1 MIDLVVIGRLALG
14 LAFGVAV
21 IQLTTSGLAVWRRGP
36 DFTDAA
42 RNAAVVLAAVVTLAV
57 AALTAGF
64 LSRDF
69 SIAFVADTSS
79 RSMPLGLTVSAL
91 WGGQEGSLLFWTWM
105 LSLFSAAAAWRMCKR
120 DKALAPWGIGTL
132 AAIAL
137 FFIGV
142 LVFVSSPFQRLVV
155 APPDGRGLNPLLWD
169 SGMQVHPPMLL
180 TGYMSFTIPFAFAAA
195 MLAAGR
201 LSQEW
206 LREMRNWMLVA
217 WAIQGAGLLL
227 GAWWAYRVLG
237 WGGYWGWDPV
247 ENVALLPWLAA
258 TAYIHSA
265 LAQERRGQLRA
276 WSIGLV
282 LAGFALAIFGTF
294 VVRSGILTSV
304 HSFALSDVGPIF
316 LTFVGVVLV
325 AAVLAFLYRLP
336 LLRAPMAIESLASK
350 EAGVLL
356 NNLLLMAVLVAVLW
370 GTVFPILSELV
381 QGARIAVGP
390 PFYAQV
396 TVPLLLIMLGL
407 LGIGPLL
414 AWRRTT
420 ARAAWRATRWPLL
433 VTVVVSAILLALGM
447 RAGFAVLG
455 FGLAALIA
463 AGALRELA
471 RSLRARPNASSS
483 GPPIALQII
492 GSRRRLGSHL
502 VHLSVAVFAIGV
514 VGSASFGQE
523 TAVRLAQN
531 ESATVDGYTVTFRG
545 LRSQAQPGL
554 TTVFADLDVRRGEE
568 PATPLTP
575 SRRIHGGWENQ
586 PTSDVAIHT
595 TFPALDDLYV
605 LLDDWEPDGSAASFR
620 ILVNP
625 LVPLL
630 WAGGVLYFIG
640 VLVVAWPA
648 AVLHRAPAL
657 ASPARRSATP

>member
-1 MIDLVVIGRLALG
+1 MFDLVVVGRLALG

-21 IQLTTSGLAVWRRGP
+21 LQLTMSGIAVWRRSP

-42 RNAAVVLAAVVTLAV
+42 RNAAIVLAAVVTTAVSTLA
-57 AALTAGF
+57 AGF
-64 LSRDF
+64 LSQDF

-79 RSMPLGLTVSAL
+79 RSMPLGLTISAL
-91 WGGQEGSLLFWTWM
+91 WGGQEGSLLFWAWG
-105 LSLFSAAAAWRMCKR
+105 LSCFSALAAWRMTTR
-120 DKALAPWGIGTL
+120 DEALAPWGIGTL

-155 APPDGRGLNPLLWD
+155 APVDGRGLNPLLWD

-180 TGYMSFTIPFAFAAA
+180 TGYMSFTIPFAFAVA

-201 LSQEW
+201 LSQDW
-206 LREMRNWMLVA
+206 LREMRNWMLAA

-276 WSIGLV
+276 WSVGLV
-282 LAGFALAIFGTF
+282 LLGFALAVFGTF

-316 LTFVGVVLV
+316 LTFVGIVMVI
-325 AAVLAFLYRLP
+325 AVLAFLYRLP
-336 LLRAPMAIESLASK
+336 MLRAPMTIESLASK

-356 NNLLLMAVLVAVLW
+356 NNLLLIAVLVAVLW
-370 GTVFPILSELV
+370 GTVFPIFSELV
-381 QGARIAVGP
+381 QGVRIAVGP

-396 TVPLLLIMLGL
+396 AVPLLLIMLGL

-420 ARAAWRATRWPLL
+420 GRAAWRATRWPIL
-433 VTVVVSAILLALGM
+433 VAIVVSVVLLAMGL
-447 RAGFAVLG
+447 RAGLAVLG
-455 FGLAALIA
+455 FGLAALVA
-463 AGALRELA
+463 AGALLELA
-471 RSLRARPNASSS
+471 RSVHARTPKSANE
-483 GPPIALQII
+483 PRIALRLV
-492 GSRRRLGSHL
+492 GSRRRIGSHL
-502 VHLSVAVFAIGV
+502 VHFSVAVFAIGI

-523 TAVRLAQN
+523 RAVRLAQG
-531 ESATVDGYTVTFRG
+531 ESATVDGHTVTFRG
-545 LRSQAQPGL
+545 LRPVTQPGL
-554 TTVFADLDVRRGEE
+554 TTIYADLDVERGDQS
-568 PATPLTP
+568 PARLTP
-575 SRRIHGGWENQ
+575 SRRIHAGWENQ
-586 PTSDVAIHT
+586 PTSDVAIRT
-595 TFPALDDLYV
+595 TFPGLDDLYV
-605 LLDDWEPDGSAASFR
+605 LLDDWEPDGSVASFR

-630 WAGGVLYFIG
+630 WVGGALYFIG
-640 VLVVAWPA
+640 VLVIAWPA
-648 AVLHRAPAL
+648 AAPRRAPTAS
-657 ASPARRSATP
+657 SPARQPARP

>member
-1 MIDLVVIGRLALG
+1 MIDLVVVGRLALG

-21 IQLTTSGLAVWRRGP
+21 LQLTMSGLAVWRRSP

-57 AALTAGF
+57 STLAAGF
-64 LSRDF
+64 LSQDF

-105 LSLFSAAAAWRMCKR
+105 LSLFSAAAAWRMPKR
-120 DKALAPWGIGTL
+120 DGALAPWGIGTL
-132 AAIAL
+132 AAITL
-137 FFIGV
+137 FFVGV
-142 LVFVSSPFQRLVV
+142 LIFVSSPFQRLVV

-195 MLAAGR
+195 ILAAGR

-247 ENVALLPWLAA
+247 ENVALLPWLVA

-282 LAGFALAIFGTF
+282 LAGFALAVFGTF

-304 HSFALSDVGPIF
+304 HSFALSDVGPVF

-336 LLRAPMAIESLASK
+336 LLRAPLPIESLASK

-356 NNLLLMAVLVAVLW
+356 NNLLLMAVVAAVLW

-420 ARAAWRATRWPLL
+420 AHAAWRATRWPLL
-433 VTVVVSAILLALGM
+433 VTIVVSAILLAMGM
-447 RAGFAVLG
+447 RAGLAVLG
-455 FGLAALIA
+455 FGLTALVA
-463 AGALRELA
+463 AGALLELT
-471 RSLRARPNASSS
+471 RGLRAGPNASST
-483 GPPIALQII
+483 GPPITLRII

-514 VGSASFGQE
+514 VGSSSFGQE
-523 TAVRLAQN
+523 TAVRLARNQ
-531 ESATVDGYTVTFRG
+531 SATIDGYSVTFRG
-545 LRSQAQPGL
+545 LRTQAQPGL
-554 TTVFADLDVRRGEE
+554 TTVFADLDVRRGDE
-568 PATPLTP
+568 PAAHLTP

-595 TFPALDDLYV
+595 TIPALDDLYV
-605 LLDDWEPDGSAASFR
+605 LLDDWEPDGSVASFR

-630 WAGGVLYFIG
+630 WAGGMLYFIG
-640 VLVVAWPA
+640 VLVIAWPVA
-648 AVLHRAPAL
+648 ALPRAPAL